1 MLKDTDVAKIISQIQ
16 SDLKEVVERI
26 QKLTIPLDYLKL
38 GKNMT
43 ESEFKGSR
51 RFMLD
56 MYTVLL
62 LKKNNNYKTAKRI
75 LMQVIESFEGHPS
88 VKDSLVKLEKEIEL
102 ESNKT

>member
-1 MLKDTDVAKIISQIQ
+1 
-16 SDLKEVVERI
+16 
-26 QKLTIPLDYLKL
+26 
-38 GKNMT
+38 
-43 ESEFKGSR
+43 
-51 RFMLD
+51 
-56 MYTVLL
+56 